1 MKQLYKYILT
11 LATIFMATTLNA
23 QTYNNGTWYSLYDA
37 NEEDIYTINS
47 FTRNVFAPTTTQLQ
61 FEAKK
66 TLAGAG
72 NLKVAPI
79 IDGSQQSNIYDQ
91 NPTTSYETYYAT
103 TPVNF
108 NELKFYTTT
117 GATLRKYVNNIKLP
131 LAKHILLDDGTTY
144 GTSSK
149 SLSLGNVTIGNISAV
164 QTVKLRSFH
173 TAGNITITS
182 NNAAFR
188 VGTSSNQGAH
198 DFNVGANACASANGA
213 AGTPAGGG
221 TLGDIN
227 LYDINIY
234 FVPTTAGE
242 QSGTITI
249 TDGTSTAKVT
259 VTGTGLAKETQ
270 FAWTIANT
278 GADIGTFYVGDYA
291 SLSDIYTL
299 TDLNGGNIKNELHSH
314 ISFATS
320 NSAIVAI
327 ENGQIITK
335 SAGEATITATFSDGY
350 NGWKTFTKTLTLT
363 IKRHDLTASMN
374 PTAVWNQTIT
384 DPFTVRCHIHSLL
397 PGSYTVT
404 SLTPDI
410 ATYDATTN
418 TIQTYFTNGTASFQ
432 ITRPEDD
439 KFNAINQ
446 IVTLHVNQSVE
457 NCPILE
463 DNNER
468 SWSTIDNSGSYTIP
482 IGTPDSLFFQA
493 KRTAIAGF
501 SNTSNFYAE
510 YSTDNSNWTQAMTIS
525 LSEEDT
531 WYNLKCDIPET
542 AKYVRF
548 MTETGATGNKHIR
561 NVRVTRKQ
569 FLNPQI
575 DGEIF
580 YLTQT
585 TSGMQFA
592 GTFPLEWST
601 CSDNISLMCDNP
613 NFTII
618 PTTIDASDGQG
629 TTTIIVAYSTE
640 EENPNLTGTLTI
652 YDQSQTKQI
661 TLSCEH
667 MLQTID
673 WPQYFYNL
681 EADENGYINEDIT
694 LNAIARTVTG
704 QPTNQPIHYTLNVS
718 PANAS
723 LSTDANGNTHLN
735 ITGICEGTITASVEG
750 FTDAN
755 GRTYS
760 PSSLIRQIR
769 IRKAGDPCHSYA
781 LYIVD
786 LQTITL
792 TNSTKIFSINGLPEN
807 TMTFIA
813 HTDVFSTFNDLS
825 IDFSKDGNNWG
836 NKQTIDIQ
844 PGYEHSTY
852 SCSVP
857 DSVSYI
863 RFKTSSTLGTYF
875 DMVTIRQK
883 EYLTPSVEK
892 ITISDAV
899 VNQPF
904 SATFTV
910 DYSDVPFIQYQVTN
924 SNNLNLKLTPSPEIN
939 NNCGEYGTY
948 TFTLTGMSPYP
959 QENVQETITIF
970 TSAGHRVK
978 IPVIITSHLSDPYY
992 FNQIDG
998 DWNNLENWRVNN
1010 AVPTSLPT
1018 PSNPVIITKAA
1029 SIGTND
1035 TPFEGIAYSIDIQQG
1050 GSITVLPKGGL
1061 TVHAGGFT
1069 GASEQNLTIHNTQ
1082 SGAGFIRI
1090 SPYFTK
1096 EVTGTMPT
1104 AKVLYQTKSTLD
1116 TGANKDATWQYIGAP
1131 GTDCSIYVDYNT
1143 WLYKLDE
1150 PNADWVLQP
1159 RTANV
1164 ALEPFEGYAITQY
1177 GQPTYQWTAQ
1187 LTNQSQTL
1195 PLTYSK
1201 AGRSGRHIFANSF
1214 AAPIDVKQL
1223 SGLITYADG
1232 QDSRFR
1238 IEQTVY
1244 IFNSGAWNAWNTKP
1258 QMGDDTPGQY
1268 YAIPILAAAADYLA
1282 DEQTVIPPMQGF
1294 YMRVRS
1300 RIPTSELS
1308 ATENV
1313 GQILLDYNKL
1323 VMGNQHELNT
1333 PLRLPQRVEA
1343 TPDFQRVRMYATSA
1357 NSGADRLYVIQDTIN
1372 TRKYNNGYDAPNQE
1386 TKGLVN
1392 IYTNESFGKMEV
1404 SCSDNIDSLYIGF
1417 MAGEDSNYTLHFGA
1431 LCGEIYLKDLEN
1443 DSIFLMQDGGQY
1455 SFTATPN
1462 STNDLRFQIL
1472 LHPDIDPFPGN
1483 GDINSSINNIPS
1495 MQVWMDDNT
1504 IYIANAPINSVA
1516 TLFNISGHAVLTT
1529 PIRYTP
1535 YSLNLSHM
1543 PQGVYVLKI
1552 NNEAYKFVC
1561 K

>member
-23 QTYNNGTWYSLYDA
+23 QIYNNGTWYSLYHADQF
-37 NEEDIYTINS
+37 NLYTIAS
-47 FTRNVFAPTTTQLQ
+47 KEFSVFAPTTQSIT
-61 FEAKK
+61 FEWMYDGTRGSRSHTTKIYESSNNGQNYIEKGKVEGYNENWPSATI
-66 TLAGAG
+66 TLSRNINKIKFDRATG
-72 NLKVAPI
+72 NTWTAHYR
-79 IDGSQQSNIYDQ
+79 NIQ
-91 NPTTSYETYYAT
+91 
-103 TPVNF
+103 
-108 NELKFYTTT
+108 
-117 GATLRKYVNNIKLP
+117 LP

-144 GTSSK
+144 GTTHTNKTLPLTTFGSYSK
-149 SLSLGNVTIGNISAV
+149 ITIN
-164 QTVKLRSFH
+164 LRSFL
-173 TAGNITITS
+173 TK
-182 NNAAFR
+182 NAN
-188 VGTSSNQGAH
+188 GISGIKITSSNNEFH
-198 DFNVGANACASANGA
+198 FDELTLSDTKTINIPDNSCASVNGA
-213 AGTPAGGG
+213 DNTPCSNGV
-221 TLGDIN
+221 LGDID
-227 LYDINIY
+227 LYSFDIY
-234 FVPTTAGE
+234 FTPYKGTTTCT
-242 QSGTITI
+242 STITI
-249 TDGTSTAKVT
+249 TDGTSTA
-259 VTGTGLAKETQ
+259 
-270 FAWTIANT
+270 TI
-278 GADIGTFYVGDYA
+278 D
-291 SLSDIYTL
+291 LSAVATL
-299 TDLNGGNIKNELHSH
+299 
-314 ISFATS
+314 
-320 NSAIVAI
+320 
-327 ENGQIITK
+327 
-335 SAGEATITATFSDGY
+335 Y
-350 NGWKTFTKTLTLT
+350 
-363 IKRHDLTASMN
+363 
-374 PTAVWNQTIT
+374 QTIIW
-384 DPFTVRCHIHSLL
+384 D
-397 PGSYTVT
+397 
-404 SLTPDI
+404 
-410 ATYDATTN
+410 
-418 TIQTYFTNGTASFQ
+418 QSFM
-432 ITRPEDD
+432 
-439 KFNAINQ
+439 AIN
-446 IVTLHVNQSVE
+446 
-457 NCPILE
+457 
-463 DNNER
+463 
-468 SWSTIDNSGSYTIP
+468 
-482 IGTPDSLFFQA
+482 
-493 KRTAIAGF
+493 
-501 SNTSNFYAE
+501 
-510 YSTDNSNWTQAMTIS
+510 
-525 LSEEDT
+525 
-531 WYNLKCDIPET
+531 
-542 AKYVRF
+542 
-548 MTETGATGNKHIR
+548 
-561 NVRVTRKQ
+561 
-569 FLNPQI
+569 
-575 DGEIF
+575 
-580 YLTQT
+580 
-585 TSGMQFA
+585 
-592 GTFPLEWST
+592 
-601 CSDNISLMCDNP
+601 
-613 NFTII
+613 
-618 PTTIDASDGQG
+618 
-629 TTTIIVAYSTE
+629 
-640 EENPNLTGTLTI
+640 
-652 YDQSQTKQI
+652 
-661 TLSCEH
+661 
-667 MLQTID
+667 
-673 WPQYFYNL
+673 
-681 EADENGYINEDIT
+681 ADENGYIDQNIPLTAYAVDIKQ
-694 LNAIARTVTG
+694 
-704 QPTNQPIHYTLNVS
+704 QPTNNPIIYSSDNTNVAEIITNTDGTYSLHIKAIGPALITATTQTHSDYLTATAMREVRVRELGASCDSYSLHIVNEVAFSGWGVISSDKLVYTLEGLPDSNMEFYAHTASASINDKFHVDFS
-718 PANAS
+718 TDNATWTNRQSFNLTNTYDWQNPYRCTVPANARYVRFE
-723 LSTDANGNTHLN
+723 T
-735 ITGICEGTITASVEG
+735 E
-750 FTDAN
+750 
-755 GRTYS
+755 
-760 PSSLIRQIR
+760 SSL
-769 IRKAGDPCHSYA
+769 
-781 LYIVD
+781 
-786 LQTITL
+786 
-792 TNSTKIFSINGLPEN
+792 N
-807 TMTFIA
+807 
-813 HTDVFSTFNDLS
+813 
-825 IDFSKDGNNWG
+825 
-836 NKQTIDIQ
+836 
-844 PGYEHSTY
+844 
-852 SCSVP
+852 
-857 DSVSYI
+857 
-863 RFKTSSTLGTYF
+863 TYF
-875 DMVTIRQK
+875 NMVSIRQK
-883 EYLTPSVEK
+883 EYLTPSVPE
-892 ITISDAV
+892 IVISDAI

-904 SATFTV
+904 SETFTV
-910 DYSDVPFIQYQVTN
+910 DYSDVPFIQYEVTN
-924 SNNLNLKLTPSPEIN
+924 SNNLNLQLTPSPEIN

-970 TSAGHRVK
+970 TSAGHHVE
-978 IPVIITSHLSDPYY
+978 IPVIITSHLSDTYY

-1010 AVPTSLPT
+1010 AVPPHLPT

-1035 TPFEGIAYSIDIQQG
+1035 TPFEGTAYSIDIDIQQG

-1096 EVTGTMPT
+1096 EVTGTMPK

-1223 SGLITYADG
+1223 SGLITYADR

-1244 IFNSGAWNAWNTKP
+1244 IFNSGSWNAWNTKP
-1258 QMGDDTPGQY
+1258 QIGDDTPGQY

-1333 PLRLPQRVEA
+1333 PLRLPQRVEE

-1472 LHPDIDPFPGN
+1472 LNPDIDPFPGN

-1504 IYIANAPINSVA
+1504 IYIAYAPINSVA

>member
-11 LATIFMATTLNA
+11 LATIFMATTSAWAQCYVLNEPSEVKIGL
-23 QTYNNGTWYSLYDA
+23 NDDKEYSLTGPGSTLTFDA
-37 NEEDIYTINS
+37 
-47 FTRNVFAPTTTQLQ
+47 R
-61 FEAKK
+61 K
-66 TLAGAG
+66 GG
-72 NLKVAPI
+72 
-79 IDGSQQSNIYDQ
+79 
-91 NPTTSYETYYAT
+91 
-103 TPVNF
+103 
-108 NELKFYTTT
+108 YTT
-117 GATLRKYVNNIKLP
+117 GPLRIDQYVNGNWENE
-131 LAKHILLDDGTTY
+131 ILSINNNSLHSSDFYSFSCTLKPQATKVRFYNEGSLNKVFKNVKVTMATYVDAPMAGGALVTEWNAGTDIVGNSVQASATIDWSNTTFSWELVNNTDNQFSVSFSSTGETCEY
-144 GTSSK
+144 GTS
-149 SLSLGNVTIGNISAV
+149 
-164 QTVKLRSFH
+164 
-173 TAGNITITS
+173 NITATYHRTKPGNHSATLKIYTVSGNYEIKLSGETGKYTPLAEKKQDLIMNTS
-182 NNAAFR
+182 YDPSEVFKVYYRANNIE
-188 VGTSSNQGAH
+188 NPIQ
-198 DFNVGANACASANGA
+198 D
-213 AGTPAGGG
+213 
-221 TLGDIN
+221 
-227 LYDINIY
+227 Y
-234 FVPTTAGE
+234 
-242 QSGTITI
+242 TITAL
-249 TDGTSTAKVT
+249 DP
-259 VTGTGLAKETQ
+259 
-270 FAWTIANT
+270 TIAN
-278 GADIGTFYVGDYA
+278 YV
-291 SLSDIYTL
+291 
-299 TDLNGGNIKNELHSH
+299 
-314 ISFATS
+314 
-320 NSAIVAI
+320 
-327 ENGQIITK
+327 NGQIVTNYHTGTARFSISRSETDDCKELTSTIITLTVNTK
-335 SAGEATITATFSDGY
+335 EENCVVLETEYNKEYVTGYNDNREGFLFNLSGYGDLVSLEIKKQGAATDDGYIYIIGYDKNGENETRLATIRNTEISTSYTTHSCIIQD
-350 NGWKTFTKTLTLT
+350 N
-363 IKRHDLTASMN
+363 
-374 PTAVWNQTIT
+374 TIT
-384 DPFTVRCHIHSLL
+384 QIRIKSSEKPID
-397 PGSYTVT
+397 
-404 SLTPDI
+404 
-410 ATYDATTN
+410 DAL
-418 TIQTYFTNGTASFQ
+418 A
-432 ITRPEDD
+432 
-439 KFNAINQ
+439 KF
-446 IVTLHVNQSVE
+446 
-457 NCPILE
+457 
-463 DNNER
+463 
-468 SWSTIDNSGSYTIP
+468 
-482 IGTPDSLFFQA
+482 F
-493 KRTAIAGF
+493 
-501 SNTSNFYAE
+501 
-510 YSTDNSNWTQAMTIS
+510 
-525 LSEEDT
+525 
-531 WYNLKCDIPET
+531 
-542 AKYVRF
+542 
-548 MTETGATGNKHIR
+548 R
-561 NVRVTRKQ
+561 NVCVTRKQ

-629 TTTIIVAYSTE
+629 TTAIVVAYSTE

-750 FTDAN
+750 FTDTN

-760 PSSLIRQIR
+760 ANSAMREIRVRKWGDKCNTHEMISANEIALSEVLVWLPSEKVFELDGRPYERMEFYS
-769 IRKAGDPCHSYA
+769 HVSYESMNNN
-781 LYIVD
+781 L
-786 LQTITL
+786 TI
-792 TNSTKIFSINGLPEN
+792 S
-807 TMTFIA
+807 
-813 HTDVFSTFNDLS
+813 FSTDGGSTWSNSQTFN
-825 IDFSKDGNNWG
+825 IPKDYDWN
-836 NKQTIDIQ
+836 T
-844 PGYEHSTY
+844 PFVHSNI
-852 SCSVP
+852 P
-857 DSVSYI
+857 EGAN
-863 RFKTSSTLGTYF
+863 RAKFKTSSTTNTYIYGIE
-875 DMVTIRQK
+875 MVQKTYLEANVTEIRIDDAIVN
-883 EYLTPSVEK
+883 TPFSREFVVK
-892 ITISDAV
+892 YSDIPFLQYVISD
-899 VNQPF
+899 
-904 SATFTV
+904 SH
-910 DYSDVPFIQYQVTN
+910 
-924 SNNLNLKLTPSPEIN
+924 NLGLKLTSSPTIT
-939 NNCGEYGTY
+939 NNCGDWGEY

-959 QENVQETITIF
+959 QENVTETITLY
-970 TSAGHRVK
+970 TSTGDELK
-978 IPVIITSHLSDPYY
+978 IPVIITSRLSDIYY
-992 FNQIDG
+992 FDKQDG
-998 DWNNLENWRVNN
+998 DWSDLNNWRVNDN
-1010 AVPTSLPT
+1010 TPTSLPT

-1069 GASEQNLTIHNTQ
+1069 GASEQNLTIHNMQ

-1096 EVTGTMPT
+1096 EVTGTMPK

-1159 RTANV
+1159 RTADV

-1244 IFNSGAWNAWNTKP
+1244 IFNSGSWNAWNTKP

-1268 YAIPILAAAADYLA
+1268 YAIPILAAAANYLA
-1282 DEQTVIPPMQGF
+1282 DEQTVIPLMQGF

-1333 PLRLPQRVEA
+1333 PLRLPQRVEE

-1472 LHPDIDPFPGN
+1472 LNPDIDSFPGN

-1516 TLFNISGHAVLTT
+1516 TLFNISGHAILTT